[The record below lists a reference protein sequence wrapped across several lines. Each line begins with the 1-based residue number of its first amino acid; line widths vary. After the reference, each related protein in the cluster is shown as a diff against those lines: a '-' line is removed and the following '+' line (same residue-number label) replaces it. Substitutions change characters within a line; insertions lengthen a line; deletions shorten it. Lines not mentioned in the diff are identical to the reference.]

1 MEKLT
6 PILRGRY
13 YEIFGEIRGRC
24 GKVGEVWYNGGKR
37 RIWRSAV
44 FDVWKNVLA
53 EIERKIPSTHFSTWF
68 TDTSFVGIK
77 GDTAIVGVPNVFK
90 EKQLRSKY
98 NDLISTALRNNGVNF
113 KRLDYSLQSKSRVR
127 KTGREITPDAETAA
141 RTGRVERIKVPVKK
155 VEGFKTGLNA
165 KYTMSGFVIGSNN
178 DLAVSVAKN
187 VIDQPGER
195 FNPFF
200 LYGGPGLGKTH
211 LVQAIGNELLS
222 KNPKM
227 KVLYTPINHF
237 YSEFIESI
245 QKKEMDKFQ
254 KKYKSLDVLI
264 IDDFQ
269 FIVGKEKSQEE
280 FFNIF
285 NDMYQQNKQ
294 IIVTSDRLPGQI
306 KTVDERLASRLMQA
320 GPIDM
325 QFPSFEDRC
334 AILRSK
340 AEYMGVEIEAEAIEF
355 LAENVKTNIRE
366 LEGEFQ
372 RVLALAEL
380 KGVTPLGLIN
390 DGYVKTANVTHART
404 ATPRRVVEKVAK
416 HYDLTVKEM
425 CGKSRVAHIKNA
437 RQVTMYL
444 LSEELQMSTPKIA
457 REVGVKDHTTVMH
470 GIKKIK
476 GDLKLNFSLRDQ
488 LAEIREEIYE

>member
-1 MEKLT
+1 M
-6 PILRGRY
+6 
-13 YEIFGEIRGRC
+13 
-24 GKVGEVWYNGGKR
+24 
-37 RIWRSAV
+37 

-53 EIERKIPSTHFSTWF
+53 ELEQKISAGAFSTWF

-77 GDTAIVGVPNVFK
+77 NGTAIIGVPNVFK
-90 EKQLRSKY
+90 KKQLESKY
-98 NDLISTALRNNGVNF
+98 TKQVETALKNNGVNF
-113 KRLDYSLQSKSRVR
+113 DRLEYSVQSKSTVT
-127 KTGREITPDAETAA
+127 KAGREIMPDAETKS
-141 RTGRVERIKVPVKK
+141 RVGRVERIQVPIRKI
-155 VEGFKTGLNA
+155 GGSSFKTGLNK
-165 KYTMSGFVIGSNN
+165 KYTMSSFVIGSNN

-187 VIDQPGER
+187 VVDQPGER
-195 FNPFF
+195 YNPFF

-211 LVQAIGNELLS
+211 LVQAIGNELLEKDPS
-222 KNPKM
+222 LKI
-227 KVLYTPINHF
+227 LYIPINHF
-237 YSEFIESI
+237 YSEFIEAI
-245 QKKEMDKFQ
+245 QKKATDKFQ

-294 IIVTSDRLPGQI
+294 VIVTSDRLPSQI
-306 KTVDERLASRLMQA
+306 KTVDERLASRLVQSGA
-320 GPIDM
+320 IDL

-340 AEYMGVEIEAEAIEF
+340 AEYQGVDIESEAIEY
-355 LAENVKTNIRE
+355 LADSVKTNIRE

-372 RVLALAEL
+372 KVLALAEL

-390 DGYVKTANVTHART
+390 DGYVKTQNIART
-404 ATPRRVVEKVAK
+404 RTVTPKRIVERVAK
-416 HYDLTVKEM
+416 YYDLTVKEM

-437 RQVTMYL
+437 RQLTMYL

-457 REVGVKDHTTVMH
+457 AEVGVKDHTTVMH
-470 GIKKIK
+470 GIKRIK
-476 GDLKLNFSLRDQ
+476 GELKLNFSLRDQ
-488 LAEIREEIYE
+488 VAEIRGEIYD